1 MESFVLV
8 FYKVF
13 NNYSELLSVYKP
25 TLRRVPGL
33 TFEKLLLEHLW
44 LSVVRSCARP
54 LMKYARV
61 FFRIS

>member
-13 NNYSELLSVYKP
+13 NNSELLSVHKP

-33 TFEKLLLEHLW
+33 TFAKLLLEHLW
-44 LSVVRSCARP
+44 L
-54 LMKYARV
+54 LL
-61 FFRIS
+61 